1 MNGVPTPKVGLGE
14 SRAPSAGVGLAG
26 WVLGKLRGK
35 LRGAPKAAPRLSIV
49 ERISL
54 APRQSL
60 ALIEAEGRRFLV
72 ATSQEGTPCLYPL
85 GSETGNNANEAW
97 RVL

>member
-1 MNGVPTPKVGLGE
+1 MNGAPTLKMQLGE
-14 SRAPSAGVGLAG
+14 SRATVAGGGLAG
-26 WVLGKLRGK
+26 WLLGKLRGAQ
-35 LRGAPKAAPRLSIV
+35 RVAPRLTIV

-72 ATSQEGTPCLYPL
+72 ATSQECAPCIHPL
-85 GSETGNNANEAW
+85 NPEAGNSANEAR

>member
-1 MNGVPTPKVGLGE
+1 MNGAPLLKVQLGE
-14 SRAPSAGVGLAG
+14 FRAPVSGGGLVGWL
-26 WVLGKLRGK
+26 LGKLRGV
-35 LRGAPKAAPRLSIV
+35 PKAAPRLSIV

-85 GSETGNNANEAW
+85 NPEAGNGANEAW
-97 RVL
+97 RGL